1 MKTRHAIVAAA
12 TAGIFSLGTATVALA
27 TPDVEATRLAGA
39 DRYATSQVIA
49 DDTFGDVT
57 VAIVTSGE
65 NFPDAL
71 AANYLAG
78 ASDAPVILT
87 QSDQLT
93 AAAEQ
98 ALEAVAADGV
108 LVVGGT
114 DAVSEDVFNALATA
128 GYNPQRVAGGDRYAT
143 ARAVAESVPE
153 EQIGSLDAG
162 IGRTA
167 LLASGEKFPD
177 ALAGG
182 PVAYESAFPLLLTP
196 RTVLAEETKTA
207 ITNLGIEHVVILGG
221 PVAVSAEV
229 QTAVEAMGVEVL
241 RVAGDDRTET
251 ATEIADLAVDQ
262 LGFATDHVNLARGD
276 EFADALSG
284 GPHAGEELGLIL
296 LTASPDN
303 LSEATGVWLE
313 AHEPTLTTIHVYG
326 GPAAV
331 SDSTVNDAELSAGRT
346 P

>member
-1 MKTRHAIVAAA
+1 MKSRHAIVAAA
-12 TAGIFSLGTATVALA
+12 TAGVFSLGTATVALA
-27 TPDVEATRLAGA
+27 TADVEASRLAGSN
-39 DRYATSQVIA
+39 RYVTSQVIA

-78 ASDAPVILT
+78 ASSAPVILT
-87 QSDQLT
+87 QADQLT
-93 AAAEQ
+93 SAAEQ
-98 ALEAVAADGV
+98 ALEAVQADGV

-114 DAVSEDVFNALATA
+114 DAVSEDVFDALATA

-153 EQIGSLDAG
+153 EQIGSLQAD

-167 LLASGEKFPD
+167 LLASGENFPD
-177 ALAGG
+177 ALAAG
-182 PVAYESAFPLLLTP
+182 PLAYQSAFPLLLTP
-196 RTVLAEETKTA
+196 TTVLSEQAETA
-207 ITNLGIEHVVILGG
+207 ITNLDIEQVLILGG
-221 PVAVSAEV
+221 EVAISAEV
-229 QTAVEAMGVEVL
+229 EAAVAGMGVEVR
-241 RVAGDDRTET
+241 RVAGNDRTLT
-251 ATEIADLAVDQ
+251 AAAVADLAVAELD
-262 LGFATDHVNLARGD
+262 FATNHVNLARSD

-284 GPHAGEELGLIL
+284 GPHAGEELGPIL
-296 LTASPDN
+296 LTTSPDT
-303 LSEATGVWLE
+303 LGTAAQSWLE
-313 AHEPTLTTIHVYG
+313 AHSETLTTIDVYG

-331 SDSTVNDAELSAGRT
+331 SDATVDAAEVAAGRT